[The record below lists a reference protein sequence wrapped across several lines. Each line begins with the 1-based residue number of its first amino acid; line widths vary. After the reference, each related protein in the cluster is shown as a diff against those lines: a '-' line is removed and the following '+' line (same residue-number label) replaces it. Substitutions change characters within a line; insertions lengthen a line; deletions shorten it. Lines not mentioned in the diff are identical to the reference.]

1 MALHFTRDE
10 FAARMR
16 SLCDVMREKNLDAM
30 LLFRQESMYWLTGF
44 DTFGFVFFQSLVVTV
59 DGRMALLTRAPDLRQ
74 AENTSIIED
83 IHIWVDREDASPA
96 DDLRQILQ
104 GVGLAGGRIGV
115 EYEAYGLTGR
125 NALRVNATLEKF
137 TLLQDESDLI
147 SRLRLVKSPAEMDY
161 LRQAGSLADA
171 ALQAGLP
178 LIHGGSD
185 EAAILAAM
193 QAAVL
198 AGGGDYPANE
208 FVIGSGPDALL
219 CRYFSGRRR
228 LDADDQL
235 TIEWAG
241 VYRHYHAAMMRTFPI
256 GKASPALCH
265 MHAACTE
272 ALDAGIDAFRSGNA
286 VGMVFDAQAAV
297 LDSHGYADSRLNACG
312 YAMGTTFAPNW
323 MDWPMFYTGNPVVL
337 APGMAFFLHMIVMDN
352 ATGEAMTLGES
363 LLLTEK
369 GPERL
374 SQSSRD
380 LYVG

>member
-10 FAARMR
+10 LAARMR

-137 TLLQDESDLI
+137 ALLQDESDLI

-256 GKASPALCH
+256 GKASPAHCH

-272 ALDAGIDAFRSGNA
+272 ALEAGIDAFRSGNA

-337 APGMAFFLHMIVMDN
+337 APGMAFFFHMIVMDS

-363 LLLTEK
+363 LLLNEK